1 MHVYPT
7 ATDPTLSAAW
17 YGKRK
22 IHNGHLILTS
32 VWRASTYL
40 PDQKFPNLNIYMI
53 NIIDYITENTA
64 ITSGHAQKPKI

>member
-22 IHNGHLILTS
+22 IHNGHQKIMLQ
-32 VWRASTYL
+32 L
-40 PDQKFPNLNIYMI
+40 PAMQKNLQFNSLPYHIIKLYKNPKTFPLLHFV
-53 NIIDYITENTA
+53 T
-64 ITSGHAQKPKI
+64 

>member
-22 IHNGHLILTS
+22 IHNGHLILNS
-32 VWRASTYL
+32 STYL

-64 ITSGHAQKPKI
+64 TTSSYAQKPKI